1 MFRRMYLTIASLLI
15 LSTGLLLAVL
25 GGAVYRELETELTK
39 DGQND
44 LVAQSGPVQDAL
56 GNLLSGVRFNP
67 GDLRDE
73 RGQNVY
79 FFAVANGRV
88 VASLKRM
95 PVPFNVVTGLS
106 YKNEFAT
113 VRFAGSPYRVYEFVA
128 TVGNRRV
135 HTYMYS
141 LIEQEESMLW
151 HARHLMWEVG
161 GIGFVV
167 ALVGNL
173 FLAARL
179 MRPTVQAWTAYRE
192 TVLELSHELQTP
204 LATVGAMMSS
214 RNVDEQTATDV
225 RHELERA
232 STMVSDML
240 FLSRLRSGVFLQPTE
255 PVAVSDITEEAA
267 ERYRAILLLQGCQLV
282 GRAEPGLFVE
292 TTPPAWER
300 LASTLFK
307 NVVDHAAPQT
317 KATWALYEDGRR
329 VCFVIENVTIP
340 KSQEGPKPAPER
352 GVGLQIVARLAER
365 MRGRMEV
372 EERDG
377 HFRVSVNVPS
387 RRPLW

>member
-1 MFRRMYLTIASLLI
+1 M
-15 LSTGLLLAVL
+15 
-25 GGAVYRELETELTK
+25 ETELTK

-44 LVAQSGPVQDAL
+44 LVTQSGPVDDAL
-56 GNLLSGVRFNP
+56 ESLLSGVRVDP

-79 FFAVANGRV
+79 FFAVVDGGV
-88 VASLKRM
+88 VASPRT
-95 PVPFNVVTGLS
+95 PVPFAVVSGLS
-106 YKNEFAT
+106 FKDHFAT
-113 VRFAGSPYRVYEFVA
+113 VRFDGSPYRVYEFDT
-128 TVGNRRV
+128 TVGHQRA

-141 LIEQEESMLW
+141 LISQEDAMLW
-151 HARHLMWEVG
+151 HARHLMWTVG

-232 STMVSDML
+232 SRMVSDML

-267 ERYRAILLLQGCQLV
+267 ERYSAILLLQDCHLV

-292 TTPPAWER
+292 TSPPAWER

-307 NVVDHAAPQT
+307 NVVDHAAEHT
-317 KATWALYEDGRR
+317 EATWELYEEGRR
-329 VCFVIENVTIP
+329 VYFVIENVATLGN
-340 KSQEGPKPAPER
+340 QEAKPAPER
-352 GVGLQIVARLAER
+352 GVGLQIVARLVER

-377 HFRVSVNVPS
+377 RFRVSINVPS